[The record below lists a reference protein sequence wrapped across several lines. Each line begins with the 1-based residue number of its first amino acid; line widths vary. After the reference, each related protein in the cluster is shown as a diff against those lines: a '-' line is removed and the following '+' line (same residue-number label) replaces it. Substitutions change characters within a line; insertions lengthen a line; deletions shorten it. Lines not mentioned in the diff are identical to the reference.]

1 MNTFSRLFILTA
13 GIAAVSCSTFDAE
26 PVPSRESKEIILTA
40 RTESETRSGLASDGI
55 QVLWSAG
62 DQITVF
68 SAGESSVFT
77 SLNAE
82 PARTANFR
90 GSISVITGT
99 DEDEGIDTR
108 IYGLHPARS
117 GATCTDGVLTTALSD
132 IQESPAGSFGDDTF
146 ISMGQSASYS
156 MPFYHVCSGLCFTFS
171 EGGYT
176 SVTLTG
182 KGGEPLAGTFSAAFA
197 QDGRPAV
204 QSVSTPRTSV
214 TVTPAGGGTFQP
226 GVPYYLVSLPA
237 TFTGGF
243 DITALKGAT
252 GGRFETTASMTLNR
266 GRFVSIPNLDT
277 YLTEDPSLAP
287 TWTDPDLPNATFIN
301 NGQVQIGV
309 DLNRGGGIFHFSE
322 RNTRRNLLNHYDEG
336 RFIQQ
341 SYYGNP
347 DGSYWDTRPWM
358 YNPVQGGSWKGDPA
372 YVEVANIT
380 DNQIYVVTWPVHWA
394 TGELLNTDHRMAETI
409 TLHDNYARIDF
420 EFFHQ
425 RHKDKVNHA
434 ARSQEMPAM
443 FVDWD
448 LSHLVYYAG
457 NAPWTDGPLTS
468 IVPTTQ
474 PGPAITNYYVHGA
487 QEQWYAYVDDNGWG
501 IGIFTPGTSD
511 ITYYRFGD
519 NSGGGPTAAS
529 CSYLAPIRTLSIID
543 YQESNRLR
551 YTVYLTIGY
560 VDDMRALFKTL
571 R

>member
-1 MNTFSRLFILTA
+1 MKHSFRLLILAA
-13 GIAAVSCSTFDAE
+13 GIAAVGCTAFEAE
-26 PVPSRESKEIILTA
+26 PLPSRETKEIILSATA
-40 RTESETRSGLASDGI
+40 GPETRSGLDSDGI
-55 QVLWSAG
+55 HVLWSAG
-62 DQITVF
+62 DRITLF

-77 SLNAE
+77 SLNTE
-82 PARTANFR
+82 PARTANFL

-99 DEDEGIDTR
+99 DEDEGIDTY
-108 IYGLHPARS
+108 IYGLHPASS
-117 GATCTDGVLTTALSD
+117 GASCTNGVLTTSLSD
-132 IQESPAGSFGDDTF
+132 TQQSPAGSFGDDTF
-146 ISMGQSASYS
+146 ISMGRSETYS

-171 EGGYT
+171 ESGYT
-176 SVTLTG
+176 SVTLSG
-182 KGGEPLAGTFSAAFA
+182 KGGEPLAGTFSAAFG

-204 QSVSTPRTSV
+204 QSVSTARTSI
-214 TVTPAGGGTFQP
+214 TVTPAEGSTFLP

-243 DITALKGAT
+243 DITAMKGSS
-252 GGRFETTASMTLNR
+252 GGRFDTTASLTLNR
-266 GRFVSIPNLDT
+266 GRFVSVSNLDT
-277 YLTEDPSLAP
+277 YLTDDPTLET
-287 TWTDPDLPNATFIN
+287 TWTDPDLPNATFLN

-309 DLNRGGGIFHFSE
+309 DLTRGGGIFHFSE
-322 RNTRRNLLNHYDEG
+322 RSTRRNLLNHFDEG

-341 SYYGNP
+341 SYYGNA

-394 TGELLNTDHRMAETI
+394 TGEVLGTDHRMAETI
-409 TLHDNYARIDF
+409 TLHGNYAQIDF

-434 ARSQEMPAM
+434 ARQQEMPAM

-448 LSHLVYYAG
+448 LNHLVYYAG
-457 NAPWTDGPLTS
+457 NAPWTNGPLTR
-468 IVPTTQ
+468 IVPATQ
-474 PGPAITNYYVHGA
+474 PGPSISNFYVYGA
-487 QEQWYAYVDDNGWG
+487 QEQWYAYVDDNDWG

-511 ITYYRFGD
+511 ITYYRFG
-519 NSGGGPTAAS
+519 NNTGGGATAPS
-529 CSYLAPIRTLSIID
+529 CSYLAPVRTLSIIN

-560 VDDMRALFKTL
+560 VDDMRALFETL